1 MMAKR
6 GFFSRLAH
14 GWAMGLTELD
24 KLTWGGTIACVAFAG
39 LIVHHHSSTA
49 GGTPW
54 SRQQSVLQAR
64 PACANPTGSALAGL
78 TGKRGWITTG
88 LGTEMTATPGYSRYN
103 RMVFPY
109 TPLVVLHDLGGSLE
123 VIADLGTGKTARGF
137 VRADR
142 VQYDNPAAHAVAE
155 DGWVKVTAPDGA
167 QMRFGPDLNAGGFRP
182 PARPGTVLHEIAA
195 VRGSRFHKMNTKD
208 FYLVDRPGTEN
219 CHSPAWVARWQVE
232 KVAKP

>member
-24 KLTWGGTIACVAFAG
+24 KLTWGGTLACVVFAG
-39 LIVHHHSSTA
+39 LIVHHHGSTA
-49 GGTPW
+49 GGTRW
-54 SRQQSVLQAR
+54 SWQQSVLQAR

-78 TGKRGWITTG
+78 GGKRGWITAD
-88 LGTEMTATPGYSRYN
+88 LGTEMTPTPAYIGYN
-103 RMVFPY
+103 GMMFPY
-109 TPLVVLHDLGGSLE
+109 TPVVVLRDVGGRLE
-123 VIADLGTGKTARGF
+123 VIADFGKGRTARGF

-142 VQYDNPAAHAVAE
+142 VQHDNPAANAVVE
-155 DGWVKVTAPDGA
+155 DGWLKVTAPDGA
-167 QMRFGPDLNAGGFRP
+167 QMRFGPDLNADSYRP
-182 PARPGTVLHEIAA
+182 PVRPGTVLHEIAA
-195 VRGSRFHKMNTKD
+195 IRGSRFHKMNTKD

-219 CHSPAWVARWQVE
+219 CHSPAWVARSQVE